1 MHNVWFFPIG
11 NADTCLIQ
19 LENGRRALF
28 DFADMRNL
36 DDADDKRCDL
46 ERELRACLGEDKEL
60 DVVAFT
66 HLDTDH
72 TKRSTELDTDHTKRS
87 TEVFELHHADK
98 YQGGDRIRIK
108 TLWVPAAAILEAG
121 VEGEAR
127 ILRAEARHRLIKGE
141 GIRVFSRPDQLDQFL
156 KDNGIDPA
164 QRRHLISDA
173 GTLCPEFILETD
185 GVEFF
190 VHSPFAEH
198 CDGELIV
205 RNTTAL
211 FMQATFKVQER
222 LTRLILSA
230 DVEHGLLD
238 DIVRVTR
245 FHGNDD
251 RLIWDIN
258 NIPHHCS
265 YLSLAE
271 DKGEEKTEPSARLK
285 WLYETQGTA
294 WSLIVSTSDLIP
306 DEETIQPPHR
316 EAAAYYKGVAAKK
329 SGQFVVTMEHPT
341 RTNPKPLVIEITNSG
356 FTIKKVAGGS
366 STIIG
371 GSAPRAGWTR
381 KA

>member
-1 MHNVWFFPIG
+1 MHTVRFFPIG

-19 LENGRRALF
+19 LENGRRVLF
-28 DFADMRNL
+28 DFADMRNR

-46 ERELRACLGEDKEL
+46 EKELRACLGDDKEI

-66 HLDTDH
+66 HLDIDH
-72 TKRSTELDTDHTKRS
+72 TKRA
-87 TEVFELHHADK
+87 TEVFELDHADK

-127 ILRAEARHRLIKGE
+127 ILRAEARHRFIEGK

-164 QRRHLISDA
+164 QRRNLISDA
-173 GTLCPEFILETD
+173 GTLCPEFNLETD

-198 CDGELIV
+198 CDGKLIV
-205 RNTTAL
+205 RNTSAL
-211 FMQATFKVQER
+211 FMQAAFKVQER

-230 DVEHGLLD
+230 DVEHSLLD

-245 FHGNDD
+245 SHGNDD
-251 RLIWDIN
+251 RLIWDVN

-271 DKGEEKTEPSARLK
+271 EKGEEKTEPGERLK
-285 WLYETQGTA
+285 WLYETQGA
-294 WSLIVSTSDLIP
+294 ACSLIVSTSDPIP
-306 DEETIQPPHR
+306 DEETVQPPHK
-316 EAAAYYKGVAAKK
+316 EAAAYYKGVATKK
-329 SGQFVVTMEHPT
+329 GGQFVVTMEHPT

-356 FTIKKVAGGS
+356 FSIKKVAGGS
-366 STIIG
+366 STIVG